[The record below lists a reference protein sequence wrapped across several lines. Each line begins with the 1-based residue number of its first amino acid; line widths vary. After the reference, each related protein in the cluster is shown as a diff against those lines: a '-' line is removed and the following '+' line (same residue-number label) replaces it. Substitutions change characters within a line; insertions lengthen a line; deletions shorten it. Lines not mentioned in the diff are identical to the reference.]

1 MKRKHWFASFI
12 LTWFFLQA
20 SAQSNAIFN
29 EFKNAEHAK
38 YTVIS
43 PYLTTL
49 GKIFMGKSPDE
60 KLAKK
65 VKSIKILNLENSSY
79 TIQNL
84 IQTRINDLPKK
95 KYSTMVEYEDVH
107 MMVKPHKA
115 PYKEILIY
123 LNSNNSCTLI
133 QITGKFK
140 KEDLFYMVKEQMEWQ
155 KKQK

>member
-60 KLAKK
+60 KLEKK
-65 VKSIKILNLENSSY
+65 VIL
-79 TIQNL
+79 
-84 IQTRINDLPKK
+84 K
-95 KYSTMVEYEDVH
+95 TMCGDAWVASAQD
-107 MMVKPHKA
+107 MIPQ
-115 PYKEILIY
+115 
-123 LNSNNSCTLI
+123 SW
-133 QITGKFK
+133 
-140 KEDLFYMVKEQMEWQ
+140 D
-155 KKQK
+155 